1 MFGPLA
7 LPDSAALAFLPAAAV
22 IGIWI
27 AWTDMA
33 SMRIPNKAVLALL
46 ACFLL
51 IAPSVLPLS
60 EVGWRLLAMV
70 GVLIV
75 GFLLSA
81 AGLVGAGDAKYLA
94 VMAAYVDWADAGA
107 FGIILAAAMVAA
119 FVTHRALRAMGPV
132 RRVTQHWAS
141 WTDVKFPLGLALGPA
156 LAIYLAMAALPG

>member
-7 LPDSAALAFLPAAAV
+7 LPDGAALAFLPAATV
-22 IGIWI
+22 IGVWI

-51 IAPSVLPLS
+51 IAPFVLPLP
-60 EVGWRLLAMV
+60 EIGWRLLAMV

-81 AGLVGAGDAKYLA
+81 SGLLGAGDAKYLA
-94 VMAAYVDWADAGA
+94 VMAAYVDWADAGV

-119 FVTHRALRAMGPV
+119 FITHRSLRAIGPV
-132 RRVTQHWAS
+132 RRVTQHWTS

-156 LAIYLAMAALPG
+156 LALYLAMAALPG